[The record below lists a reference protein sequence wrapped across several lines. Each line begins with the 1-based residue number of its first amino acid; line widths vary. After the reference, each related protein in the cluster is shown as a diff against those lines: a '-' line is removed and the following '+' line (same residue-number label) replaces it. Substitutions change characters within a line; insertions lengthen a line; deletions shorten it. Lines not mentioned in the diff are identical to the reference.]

1 MKRLG
6 VMGGTFDPPH
16 QGHLVAAS
24 EVLHHLDL
32 ERVMFVPA
40 GDPWQKHTVAPAE
53 DRHLMTVLA
62 TASHARFEVSR
73 VEIDRAGPTYTADT
87 METLSDFYDGEVEL
101 LFIAGADTVLGMGT
115 WEKLDRLAELAE
127 VVAVSRAGIDL
138 AKLDPQPGWP
148 KIHVV
153 EMPEVSVSSTEIRNR
168 VRNSLPIDYLVAPP
182 VAVYIAEQGLYQGER
197 GTGG

>member
-16 QGHLVAAS
+16 QGHLLAAS

-53 DRHLMTVLA
+53 DRFLMTVLA
-62 TASHARFEVSR
+62 TESHARFEVSR
-73 VEIDRAGPTYTADT
+73 VEIDRSGPTYTADT
-87 METLSDFYDGEVEL
+87 METLHDFYGGEVEL
-101 LFIAGADTVLGMGT
+101 TFIAGADTVIGMGT
-115 WEKLDRLAELAE
+115 WEKLDRLSQLAE
-127 VVAVSRAGIDL
+127 VAAVSRARIDL
-138 AKLDPQPGWP
+138 ADIDPGPGWP

-153 EMPEVSVSSTEIRNR
+153 EMPEVAISSTEIRER
-168 VRNSLPIDYLVAPP
+168 VRKSLPIAYLVPP
-182 VAVYIAEQGLYQGER
+182 AVAAYIAEHGLYQGER
-197 GTGG
+197 NSDG